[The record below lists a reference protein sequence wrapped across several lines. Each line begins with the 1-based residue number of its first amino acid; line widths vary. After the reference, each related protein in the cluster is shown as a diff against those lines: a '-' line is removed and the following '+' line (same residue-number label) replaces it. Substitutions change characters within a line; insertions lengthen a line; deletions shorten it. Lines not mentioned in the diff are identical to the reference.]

1 MFERQG
7 VSPTS
12 LVVGVPLLIRLG
24 DRLWYRI
31 GSCVVVFSVSSGVTL
46 FWCGDLPAIQFSFE
60 ISVVT
65 GLDSL
70 DTLELVSIV
79 FVMVSQA

>member
-1 MFERQG
+1 M
-7 VSPTS
+7 
-12 LVVGVPLLIRLG
+12 
-24 DRLWYRI
+24 
-31 GSCVVVFSVSSGVTL
+31 FSVSSGVTL

-70 DTLELVSIV
+70 DTLELVAIV